1 MKIDNFFSE
10 LKRRNVYKVAV
21 AYAVVGWLIVQ
32 VATQV
37 FPFFEIPNWAIR
49 LVVLLIVI
57 GFPIALVIAWAF
69 ESSPKGI
76 DRTMVADALHRQS
89 RGRVWIYVVVI
100 GAVLSIALFFLGRY
114 SARNS
119 VTPQQDASW
128 ARSHPP
134 TDKSIAVLPF
144 DNLSRDPDNAFFA
157 EGVQDEILTDLAK
170 IADLKVISRTSV
182 MQYKNAAARNLRE
195 IAQQLGV
202 AHLLEGS
209 VQRAGGK
216 VRVNAQLIDARNDAH
231 LWAQT
236 YDRDLADVFAIQSE
250 IAQTIAE
257 QLRAQLSPTERAAI
271 SQPPTTD
278 VVANDLYIRAQAL
291 DYQVNDPGAKEGL
304 LEGVRLL
311 QEAVR
316 RDPNFLLAYC
326 LLCEIN
332 LDIYWGG
339 FDHTDGRREQAN
351 RALQRAEQIR
361 PDAGEVHLQKGAY
374 AYHGF
379 RDYERAR
386 TEFEVAR
393 RLLPNSGQL
402 YTYLAAVDRRQARWD
417 DAIRNFS
424 RACELDPRNVFIFEE
439 SSFTHFGL
447 KHFAES
453 KSLMERALALD
464 PTNVFIRAWISQ
476 VVYAE
481 RADTAPWRSQL
492 NAILSEGKERASH
505 AAFMFVMCALA
516 ERNRNTAAQA
526 LDLMP
531 AEGAVDFFDSFWPR
545 DWYVGLVARS
555 FGDENAAQKA
565 FASARIVAAKNVK
578 EQPDYA
584 ANWEVLGAIDAGLRR
599 KAEAIKEGKRACEL
613 LPISKD
619 GWDGPSM
626 VTNLALIYT
635 WLGEK
640 DLALEQLDIS
650 AKAPAG
656 ITYGDLKLSPVWDP
670 LRNDPRF
677 EKILNSKR

>member
-1 MKIDNFFSE
+1 MNPGNFLAE

-21 AYAVVGWLIVQ
+21 AYAVVAW
-32 VATQV
+32 
-37 FPFFEIPNWAIR
+37 
-49 LVVLLIVI
+49 LLIQAASILFPTFEAPPWIMKVFVAI
-57 GFPIALVIAWAF
+57 VALGFPVALVIAWAF

-76 DRTMVADALHRQS
+76 DRTMIADALNRHS
-89 RGRVWIYVVVI
+89 RGRAWIYVVVI
-100 GAVLSIALFFLGRY
+100 GALLSVALFFLGRF

-119 VTPQQDASW
+119 VTPQQDAIW

-170 IADLKVISRTSV
+170 VADLKVISRTSV
-182 MQYKNAAARNLRE
+182 MQYKDAAARNLRE
-195 IAQQLGV
+195 IGRQLGV

-209 VQRAGGK
+209 VQRAAGK

-231 LWAQT
+231 VWAQT

-257 QLRAQLSPTERAAI
+257 QLRARLSPAERAAI

-278 VVANDLYIRAQAL
+278 VVANDLYVRAQAL
-291 DYQVNDPGAKEGL
+291 DYQANDPGAKEGL

-311 QEAVR
+311 EEAVK

-332 LDIYWGG
+332 LDIYWGA
-339 FDHTDGRREQAN
+339 FDHTDARREQAN

-386 TEFEVAR
+386 IELELAR

-417 DAIRNFS
+417 DAIRNFA

-447 KHFAES
+447 KHFAEL
-453 KSLMERALALD
+453 KSLMDRALTLD
-464 PTNVFIRAWISQ
+464 PTNVFIRAWIAQ
-476 VVYAE
+476 APYAE
-481 RADTAPWRSQL
+481 RADTASWRSQL
-492 NAILSEGKERASH
+492 NTILSEGKKRASH
-505 AAFMFVMCALA
+505 VAFMFVMCALA
-516 ERNRNTAAQA
+516 ERDRNAATQA
-526 LDLMP
+526 LDLVP
-531 AEGAVDFFDSFWPR
+531 ADGAVDYFDSAWPR
-545 DWYVGLVARS
+545 V
-555 FGDENAAQKA
+555 
-565 FASARIVAAKNVK
+565 
-578 EQPDYA
+578 
-584 ANWEVLGAIDAGLRR
+584 
-599 KAEAIKEGKRACEL
+599 
-613 LPISKD
+613 
-619 GWDGPSM
+619 
-626 VTNLALIYT
+626 
-635 WLGEK
+635 
-640 DLALEQLDIS
+640 
-650 AKAPAG
+650 
-656 ITYGDLKLSPVWDP
+656 
-670 LRNDPRF
+670 
-677 EKILNSKR
+677 